1 MRSIFGS
8 QKFFAFLLLWGS
20 WATKIHMLIWRA
32 GCGGWTGRCG
42 LAIKTI
48 ACGNFHT
55 RVTGGWTNWGSWRS
69 WSLQKNCIKWNKTH
83 LVTWSLML
91 QGDPTSLEHIPRKLG
106 QSKQNWFVI
115 YFHLRSQLL
124 KKLFL
129 IATKKC
135 QTKLLWSPNSLAH
148 PVLYVSQT
156 HSMHFSTSLRRPFL
170 SQGHFTTH
178 PISVKAPRC

>member
-1 MRSIFGS
+1 
-8 QKFFAFLLLWGS
+8 
-20 WATKIHMLIWRA
+20 
-32 GCGGWTGRCG
+32 
-42 LAIKTI
+42 
-48 ACGNFHT
+48 
-55 RVTGGWTNWGSWRS
+55 
-69 WSLQKNCIKWNKTH
+69 
-83 LVTWSLML
+83 ML

-129 IATKKC
+129 IAKRNFYEAKTRWR
-135 QTKLLWSPNSLAH
+135 T
-148 PVLYVSQT
+148 LYYMSQT